1 MLWKWEDIS
10 QLPEISLRNLDERYC
25 IAFAFTL
32 TQCIQQGYMILTTQ
46 KYLFDYF
53 YIYFVTKYLWILI
66 TIIITCI
73 CVVKETLIKTTC
85 GAGIGATFLQKKI
98 YCGYTFGLNTVVIEK
113 SYILWLYSTVIC
125 CGYRAELYTVVI
137 QHSYILWLYSFEVWP
152 FYKVIH
158 IILWCIILSFV
169 LNLLTYL
176 WNIKLPSQHCVSTQD
191 TPVVLRRIYT
201 HKFSLHSAGNHFLR
215 RQYLALLLYWIA

>member
-25 IAFAFTL
+25 IAFAFTF

-66 TIIITCI
+66 TIIITLI
-73 CVVKETLIKTTC
+73 CVVKETPFKTTC

-137 QHSYILWLYSFEVWP
+137 QHSYILWLYCT
-152 FYKVIH
+152 VIYCGFTAQLYTVVIQH
-158 IILWCIILSFV
+158 NYILWL
-169 LNLLTYL
+169 Y
-176 WNIKLPSQHCVSTQD
+176 ST
-191 TPVVLRRIYT
+191 VIYCGYRAQLYT
-201 HKFSLHSAGNHFLR
+201 MAIQFRGMAFL
-215 RQYLALLLYWIA
+215 